1 MADDKTISE
10 LTDGD
15 GPRSTDLFPAVRGG
29 ANVRTSFAE
38 AAALSSVLS
47 TDVIPVVR
55 GTTFHLATVAAVLAA
70 GGGVTP
76 PVPGGGALD
85 FSDPDN
91 SAYAALI

>member
-1 MADDKTISE
+1 MAEDKTISE

-29 ANVRTSFAE
+29 ANVRTSFGE
-38 AAALSSVLS
+38 AAALSPVLG
-47 TDVIPVVR
+47 TDVIPIIR
-55 GTTFHLATVAAVLAA
+55 GTTFYLATVAAVLAA
-70 GGGVTP
+70 SGVTP
-76 PVPGGGALD
+76 PAPGGGALD